1 MFRLPGPDEIF
12 ALFQAFLYSEA
23 ASVQIYTFI
32 IGQALLQLGWVLKMH
47 VTTTQRC
54 SWLIG

>member
-12 ALFQAFLYSEA
+12 GLFQAFLYSEA

-32 IGQALLQLGWVLKMH
+32 IGQAL
-47 VTTTQRC
+47 
-54 SWLIG
+54 